1 MQSDAYLMLC
11 FSSSKAEDTAS
22 DSVEAAKNAS
32 DKKGKRCIMLG
43 VKLLPSVLKLLYLH
57 ICYWKQSNGF

>member
-32 DKKGKRCIMLG
+32 DKKGKRCIMLDNTTR
-43 VKLLPSVLKLLYLH
+43 VE
-57 ICYWKQSNGF
+57 

>member
-1 MQSDAYLMLC
+1 MLC

-32 DKKGKRCIMLG
+32 DKKGKRCIMLDN
-43 VKLLPSVLKLLYLH
+43 VTRVE
-57 ICYWKQSNGF
+57 